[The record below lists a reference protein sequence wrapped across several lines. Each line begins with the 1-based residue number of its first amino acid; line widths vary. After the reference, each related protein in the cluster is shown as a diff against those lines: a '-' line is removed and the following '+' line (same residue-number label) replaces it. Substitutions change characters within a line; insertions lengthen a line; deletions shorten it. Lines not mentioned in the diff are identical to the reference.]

1 MSVSDSAT
9 YRWQRASTVGGMGEV
24 NAVAPQP
31 LAGIKVLDMSRVF
44 AGPVAGRILSDLGA
58 EVVKVEP
65 PEGDITRLW
74 GRKAAGLST
83 YYVQQNVGKRNISV
97 DLRVDGG
104 ADLIK
109 QLVTEADIV
118 IENFR
123 PGIMARYGIDYES
136 LKAIKPDL
144 VMVSISGFG
153 QTGPE
158 SGRAAYAAILH
169 GEAGAIH
176 VPEVPSQARDV
187 SFSAADVLSGMHG
200 VIGLLA
206 ALRVRDQTGVGQHI
220 DIAMMDVMAFS
231 SDASQSILDDAG
243 HDPRGG
249 QIFDAVGGPILLS
262 GEVKWFWY
270 QLSNLHGLVDPGA
283 KDRAIEQK
291 KADRWAI
298 IEQWMVDQ
306 PDRATLTAKLDEAN
320 LAWGNIREL
329 GAVLESPTIVHRE
342 TVATIDN
349 REGGTR
355 NVIRSPYVMSE
366 SQTRDPGG
374 IAVRGEHNHD
384 VMADW
389 LDMSL
394 TDADQLLDAGVLV
407 RDEWAEQLND

>member
-1 MSVSDSAT
+1 
-9 YRWQRASTVGGMGEV
+9 
-24 NAVAPQP
+24 
-31 LAGIKVLDMSRVF
+31 MSRVF

-97 DLRVDGG
+97 DLRVEGG
-104 ADLIK
+104 SELIRR
-109 QLVTEADIV
+109 LAAEADIV

-136 LKAIKPDL
+136 LREVKPDL

-169 GEAGAIH
+169 GEAGAIA
-176 VPEVPSQARDV
+176 VPDVPSQARDV

-206 ALRVRDQTGVGQHI
+206 ALRVRDQTGIGQHI

-231 SDASQSILDDAG
+231 SDGSQAILDDAG

-262 GEVKWFWY
+262 GEIKWFWH

-283 KDRAIEQK
+283 KDRPIEQK
-291 KADRWAI
+291 KADRWAL
-298 IEQWMVDQ
+298 IEQWMIDQ
-306 PDRATLTAKLDEAN
+306 PDRATLTKKLDEAN
-320 LAWGNIREL
+320 LAWGNLREL

-342 TVATIDN
+342 TVAEIDN
-349 REGGTR
+349 RDGGTR
-355 NVIRSPYVMSE
+355 PVIRSPYVMSE
-366 SQTRDPGG
+366 SDTREPGA

-384 VMADW
+384 VMAEW
-389 LDMSL
+389 LGLSL
-394 TDADQLLDAGVLV
+394 TEADGLIDAGVLV

>member
-1 MSVSDSAT
+1 
-9 YRWQRASTVGGMGEV
+9 MGEH
-24 NAVAPQP
+24 AAGAPAP
-31 LAGIKVLDMSRVF
+31 LTGVKVLDMSRVF

-83 YYVQQNVGKRNISV
+83 YYVQQNVGKRNISI
-97 DLRVDGG
+97 DLRADGG
-104 ADLIK
+104 PDLIRS
-109 QLVTEADIV
+109 LVAESDIV

-123 PGIMARYGIDYES
+123 PGVMARYGLDYES
-136 LKAIKPDL
+136 LRELKPDL

-169 GEAGAIH
+169 GEAGAIN
-176 VPEVPSQARDV
+176 VPDVPSQARDV

-206 ALRVRDQTGVGQHI
+206 ALRVRDQTGIGQHI
-220 DIAMMDVMAFS
+220 DIAMMDVMTFS

-262 GEVKWFWY
+262 GEIKWFWY

-283 KDRAIEQK
+283 KNRPIEQK
-291 KADRWAI
+291 KADRWAL
-298 IEQWMVDQ
+298 IEQWMLEQ
-306 PDRATLTAKLDEAN
+306 PDRATLTAKLDEAK
-320 LAWGNIREL
+320 LAWGNLREL
-329 GAVLESPTIVHRE
+329 GAVLESPTIVHRG

-349 REGGTR
+349 RDGGTR

-366 SQTRDPGG
+366 SPTRDPGD

-384 VMADW
+384 VLGDW
-389 LDMSL
+389 LGLSL
-394 TDADQLLDAGVLV
+394 TDVDGLLDRGVLV

>member
-1 MSVSDSAT
+1 
-9 YRWQRASTVGGMGEV
+9 
-24 NAVAPQP
+24 
-31 LAGIKVLDMSRVF
+31 MSRVF

-97 DLRVDGG
+97 DLRVEGG
-104 ADLIK
+104 SELIRR
-109 QLVTEADIV
+109 LAAEADIV

-136 LKAIKPDL
+136 LREVKPDL

-169 GEAGAIH
+169 GEAGAIS
-176 VPEVPSQARDV
+176 VPDVPSQARDV

-206 ALRVRDQTGVGQHI
+206 ALRVRDQTGIGQHI

-231 SDASQSILDDAG
+231 SDGSQAILDDAG

-262 GEVKWFWY
+262 GEIKWFWH

-283 KDRAIEQK
+283 KDRPIEQK
-291 KADRWAI
+291 KADRWAL
-298 IEQWMVDQ
+298 IEQWMIDQ
-306 PDRATLTAKLDEAN
+306 PDRATLTDKLDEAN
-320 LAWGNIREL
+320 LAWGNLREL

-342 TVATIDN
+342 TVAEIDN
-349 REGGTR
+349 RDGGTR
-355 NVIRSPYVMSE
+355 PVIRSPYVMSE
-366 SQTRDPGG
+366 SDTREPGA

-384 VMADW
+384 VMAEW
-389 LDMSL
+389 LGLSL
-394 TDADQLLDAGVLV
+394 TEADGLIDAGVLV